1 MRELWNQKFSREGLL
16 YGENANDFIKE
27 NCIHTKKGGDV
38 LCLGEG
44 EGRNALFLAKE
55 GLHVEALDASDVG
68 LGKLEKRAGENALEI
83 VTHHCLF
90 DEWKNKKLYD
100 CVVCS
105 YMHLAK
111 NEQAYMFK
119 KIINILKT
127 RGYFIAEFFSTE
139 QLNFQSGGPRDINLL
154 YDLCHVKKILSTLEC
169 KIFKLSQE
177 IVDLSEGRGHNGEA
191 SVIRIIFQKN

>member
-1 MRELWNQKFSREGLL
+1 MRELWNQKFSRDGLL

-27 NCIHTKKGGDV
+27 NCMYIKKRGDV

-44 EGRNALFLAKE
+44 EGRNALFLAKKD
-55 GLHVEALDASDVG
+55 LLVEALDASDVG
-68 LGKLEKRAGENALEI
+68 LGKLEKRAKNNALEI
-83 VTHHCLF
+83 VTHHYLF
-90 DEWKNKKLYD
+90 DKWKNKKLYD

-105 YMHLAK
+105 YMHLPK
-111 NEQAYMFK
+111 KEQDYMFK
-119 KIINILKT
+119 KIINILKAG
-127 RGYFIAEFFSTE
+127 GYFIAEFFSTE
-139 QLNFQSGGPRDINLL
+139 QLNFQSGGPKDINLL
-154 YDLCHVKKILSTLEC
+154 YDLCYVKKILSTLDC